1 MHDRIC
7 EYMSEIVIEP
17 EGFRRGVRSP
27 RWSSNAAAGPAQ
39 CRAESLTSRL
49 IRRSLTVPGK
59 PFSFSFGN
67 FCEGT
72 DEAPSS
78 FTRVQFAE
86 LSSPEVASSSIY
98 RLKAASDSFVR
109 NREKGT
115 PLRESFPM
123 PMQNRTCRHCLDH
136 NPLRVEN
143 NQSYRRFIKEPTAGA
158 LILPSTFSALEIP
171 YVCTDTSGGRRFLAR
186 HVLSSDTPERMISGP
201 FSPCFIGPPPLN
213 KTRSVRSVEYPERD
227 SRENKARIN

>member
-27 RWSSNAAAGPAQ
+27 RRSSNAAAGPAQ

-67 FCEGT
+67 FCDGT
-72 DEAPSS
+72 DEAP
-78 FTRVQFAE
+78 VLLYEGLFAE
-86 LSSPEVASSSIY
+86 RSSPEMASSSIY

-143 NQSYRRFIKEPTAGA
+143 NQSYRRFIKGHCRR
-158 LILPSTFSALEIP
+158 LILALPFSALEIP